1 MGGNSGNM
9 RTRDFYQ
16 VLGIGKD
23 ASEDEIRKA
32 YKKKAVKCHPD
43 KVAEKER
50 TAAEEEFKLLA
61 EAYSVLSDSEKR
73 KLYDMYGEDGL
84 RGGGGGSPPA
94 GSGGFQPGAG
104 GGGYT
109 YQGDP
114 NELFASLFGG
124 QFGGQFGSG
133 ASQGFGS
140 VKRGG
145 AQAFNMEDLL
155 QGMHGANESPQ
166 SRQNMFFSS
175 PHGVNS
181 GKKRVQHNLPVSLED
196 LYTGCSKK
204 MKVHRRST
212 TSNRTPERVLKV
224 DIQQGWKEGTAVTF
238 NNEGNEI
245 SEGVFED
252 ISFIIKEKAH
262 PHFKREG
269 DNLIFEAT
277 IPLIDALTG
286 CKIDVPHLNGKIMRV
301 NVKDVVQP
309 DYQKTVAGLGMPKKN
324 SRGQHGDLV
333 IKFNV
338 TYPTHISDDQKQ
350 LLRNALPGQL

>member
-1 MGGNSGNM
+1 MGKANM

-16 VLGIGKD
+16 VLGVGKD

-50 TAAEEEFKLLA
+50 PKAEEEFKLLA
-61 EAYSVLSDSEKR
+61 EAYSVLSDAEKR

-84 RGGGGGSPPA
+84 REGGGGSPPP
-94 GSGGFQPGAG
+94 GSGANAGAGFRPGAG
-104 GGGYT
+104 GGYTYT

-133 ASQGFGS
+133 TSQGFGS

-155 QGMHGANESPQ
+155 QGMHGAQDSPQ
-166 SRQNMFFSS
+166 SRQDMFFSS
-175 PHGVNS
+175 PYGGVSS
-181 GKKRVQHNLPVSLED
+181 GKKQKRVQHNLPVSLED

-204 MKVHRRST
+204 MKVHRRSI
-212 TSNRTPERVLKV
+212 TSNRTPEQVL
-224 DIQQGWKEGTAVTF
+224 
-238 NNEGNEI
+238 
-245 SEGVFED
+245 
-252 ISFIIKEKAH
+252 
-262 PHFKREG
+262 
-269 DNLIFEAT
+269 
-277 IPLIDALTG
+277 
-286 CKIDVPHLNGKIMRV
+286 KIDVPHLNGKIMRV
-301 NVKDVVQP
+301 NVKEVVQP
-309 DYQKTVAGLGMPKKN
+309 DYKKIVAGLGMPKKN
-324 SRGQHGDLV
+324 SNGQHGDLV

-338 TYPTHISDDQKQ
+338 AYPTHISDDQKE
-350 LLRNALPGQL
+350 LLRNALPGKL